1 MFQLEENKTSML
13 KVVAL
18 VNISLK
24 EVLLEELNQLVL
36 VFISV

>member
-1 MFQLEENKTSML
+1 ML
-13 KVVAL
+13 KDAAL

-24 EVLLEELNQLVL
+24 EVLLEELNQLDL